1 MAQQTPT
8 AETNA
13 TAVSQAY
20 TVMLSIGEK
29 RITMDSHE
37 TLIQMAPSINNEP
50 RIGTIICGWSQIIQK
65 WYEDTTSQETKLVRK
80 GTSMYLENANTV
92 KSFGGAKGIIVIAD
106 KLGTLGYGIKSVLT
120 TRNGNEKWI
129 LFTFVFSFLYC
140 LKS

>member
-37 TLIQMAPSINNEP
+37 TLI
-50 RIGTIICGWSQIIQK
+50 QIIQK